1 MKKRLCKSK
10 IATKGSAVTN
20 AWIALILLL
29 YIGGKMIW
37 EAVRGKEEDSA
48 KTEFCHWCYMQ
59 SVFLQLILDPI
70 NTLLHTLFDN

>member
-1 MKKRLCKSK
+1 MV
-10 IATKGSAVTN
+10 TKASAVTN

-48 KTEFCHWCYMQ
+48 KTEF
-59 SVFLQLILDPI
+59 
-70 NTLLHTLFDN
+70 